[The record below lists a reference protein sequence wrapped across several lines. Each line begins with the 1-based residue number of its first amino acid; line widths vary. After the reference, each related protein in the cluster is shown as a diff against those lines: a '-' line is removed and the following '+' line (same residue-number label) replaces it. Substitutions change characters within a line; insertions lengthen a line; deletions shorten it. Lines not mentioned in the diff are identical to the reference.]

1 MGSEDPFFVR
11 KKAYND
17 KEVITLKKADNQVIV
32 IFGNNN
38 KVSIGGGRSHFSLIT
53 FIALAIIAVVVVLA
67 IWLCCPDLLADFVRW
82 LISNVIGG

>member
-1 MGSEDPFFVR
+1 M
-11 KKAYND
+11 
-17 KEVITLKKADNQVIV
+17 KKADNQVIV

-38 KVSIGGGRSHFSLIT
+38 KVSIGGGCPHFSLIA
-53 FIALAIIAVVVVLA
+53 FIALVIIAVVVVLT